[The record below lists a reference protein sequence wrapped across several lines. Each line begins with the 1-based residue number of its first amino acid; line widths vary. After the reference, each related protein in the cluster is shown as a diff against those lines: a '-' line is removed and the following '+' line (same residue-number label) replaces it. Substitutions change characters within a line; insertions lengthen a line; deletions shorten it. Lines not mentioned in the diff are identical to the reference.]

1 MSQEKVWC
9 AKCQLRIAPFDR
21 RTVYQK
27 VDYHQQCFL
36 KLVLDE
42 AEQQRAAR
50 NTEHRQAV
58 AENMTAGRQMSN
70 PMTGVL

>member
-1 MSQEKVWC
+1 MSQEIVWC
-9 AKCQLRIAPFDR
+9 AKCHLRIAPFDR

-36 KLVLDE
+36 KLVRDE

-50 NTEHRQAV
+50 NTEHRQRV
-58 AENMTAGRQMSN
+58 DS
-70 PMTGVL
+70 MTGVGR

>member
-1 MSQEKVWC
+1 MSQETVWC
-9 AKCQLRIAPFDR
+9 AKCHLRIAPFER

-36 KLVLDE
+36 KLVRDE

-50 NTEHRQAV
+50 NTGAPAV
-58 AENMTAGRQMSN
+58 GGGKRDRGRQMSN